1 MEGRHVSIPTNLTP
15 SGESTWVGIGGGVA
29 NEATGSLIQA
39 GTSMSTG
46 NGYQAWWEYVGFVNK
61 QSSGGNLEQGA
72 THVTAGD
79 SVSALV
85 DWTTDSNSQFC
96 FTFTDNTNSAA
107 SFSGCS
113 SATDVTY
120 DHDSAEWVNEWP
132 VHLVGNKLIAYRYYQ
147 DPGPIYFTDQKLS
160 TGFGGAGPWT
170 PAFATA
176 NTGLVM
182 VTPSTVEPVNV
193 ACGPGSD
200 VVAYGINAQDLVGGN
215 GTSEIYPCPYPDYDS

>member
-1 MEGRHVSIPTNLTP
+1 ME
-15 SGESTWVGIGGGVA
+15 
-29 NEATGSLIQA
+29 QD
-39 GTSMSTG
+39 
-46 NGYQAWWEYVGFVNK
+46 
-61 QSSGGNLEQGA
+61 A

-113 SATDVTY
+113 GASDVTY
-120 DHDSAEWVNEWP
+120 DHNSAEWVNEWP
-132 VHLVGNKLIAYRYYQ
+132 MENATTPFPYYQ
-147 DPGPIYFTDQKLS
+147 DPGPVYFTDQKLS

-182 VTPSTVEPVNV
+182 VRPHTPDAQSVNV
-193 ACGPGSD
+193 ACTKGGP
-200 VVAYGINAQDLVGGN
+200 VASYGINAQDLVGGN
-215 GTSEIYPCPYPDYDS
+215 GTSEIYPCPYADYES